1 MSRDAGLA
9 GWGGADKGKVVAMD
23 EERQG
28 RDLEPG
34 AADMRR
40 SYERFVLLEVEADP
54 DPFAQFGRWFDQAV
68 AEPMYE
74 PNAVALATVGEDG
87 RPGLRMVLMKG
98 WDRAGFV
105 FYSNLRS
112 RKGRELTAKPDAAA
126 LMFWWDRLHRQVRI
140 EGRAEMVADEEA
152 DAYFA
157 SRPYGSRIG
166 AWASPQSE
174 VVPGREALER
184 REEEFRGRYPED
196 AGPVPRPAHWS
207 GWRVVPER
215 FEFWQGRRSRL
226 HDRLMYA
233 RDGDSWRIERLAP

>member
-1 MSRDAGLA
+1 
-9 GWGGADKGKVVAMD
+9 MD

-34 AADMRR
+34 GTAAGMRQT
-40 SYERFVLLEVEADP
+40 YERFVLVEAEADP
-54 DPFAQFGRWFDQAV
+54 DPFAQFRRWFDQAV

-98 WDRAGFV
+98 FDAAGFV
-105 FYSNLRS
+105 FYSNLGS
-112 RKGRELTAKPDAAA
+112 RKGRELASNPEAA
-126 LMFWWDRLHRQVRI
+126 LLFWWDRLHRQVRV
-140 EGRAEMVADEEA
+140 EGGTQPVTAEEA

-166 AWASPQSE
+166 AWASPQSA
-174 VVPGREALER
+174 VIPGRADLETREAEAR
-184 REEEFRGRYPED
+184 ARFPEY
-196 AGPVPRPAHWS
+196 AGPVPRPPHWS
-207 GWRVVPER
+207 GWRIVPDR

-226 HDRLMYA
+226 HDRLAYA
-233 RDGDSWRIERLAP
+233 RDGEGWRIERLAP